1 VSAFLTVLE
10 EKPLPPQLV
19 SVLSDSEGSLTIE
32 GAAVIPLG
40 SPVKVVQDHRL
51 WLGEVTESHPGGT
64 TKIKV
69 LHTLDNLAELA
80 RLADHFAGRYA
91 MLTPECPEKL

>member
-1 VSAFLTVLE
+1 MVRDLTPQVSAFLTVLE

-40 SPVKVVQDHRL
+40 SPVKVVQDEPRTGRQAKHKPKVEEIIES
-51 WLGEVTESHPGGT
+51 GE
-64 TKIKV
+64 
-69 LHTLDNLAELA
+69 
-80 RLADHFAGRYA
+80 
-91 MLTPECPEKL
+91 